1 MGLMVENKGGVFEPA
16 SGLAGKVTLVN
27 PDSPPVPQSM
37 LPRGITNA
45 KPQTQMLSQSPQ
57 MKQTLMAN
65 KFEALKKNKTTKY
78 AELVKTIRERQRT
91 EMAKGGRVGYA
102 DGSQPQVTQQQIGM
116 IVTMLKKGADMSTIS
131 SIVGIPEQQIQMIVS
146 KLQQNIQQKA
156 PGGITGFQKGGMSSP
171 RSDPNPDA
179 ERNDLAL
186 KLFGRPLH
194 QLTPE
199 ELDQLHEYIMNKQA
213 KGGIMEIDYR
223 DKGGYVPPIG
233 KKERADDIPAL
244 LSNNEF
250 VFTARAVRNAGGG
263 DVKQGA
269 KKMYALMKR
278 LEGK

>member
-1 MGLMVENKGGVFEPA
+1 MFRKKYGFGSFVTNSGVAQPVSGGNTNMPT
-16 SGLAGKVTLVN
+16 SGLGSLMGRQMSNAIT
-27 PDSPPVPQSM
+27 PVVRPNMPQ
-37 LPRGITNA
+37 LKIPE
-45 KPQTQMLSQSPQ
+45 LSQNPQ
-57 MKQTLMAN
+57 MKKTLMAD
-65 KFEALKKNKTTKY
+65 KFATLKQNNPAKY
-78 AELVKTIRERQRT
+78 NELVKTIRERQRT

-146 KLQQNIQQKA
+146 KLQQNIQQ
-156 PGGITGFQKGGMSSP
+156 
-171 RSDPNPDA
+171 R
-179 ERNDLAL
+179 
-186 KLFGRPLH
+186 
-194 QLTPE
+194 
-199 ELDQLHEYIMNKQA
+199 A
-213 KGGIMEIDYR
+213 KGGITEIDYR
-223 DKGGYVPPIG
+223 DKGGYVPPVG

>member
-1 MGLMVENKGGVFEPA
+1 MFRKKYGFGSFVTNSGVAQPVSGGNTNMPT
-16 SGLAGKVTLVN
+16 SGLGNLMNRQMSNAIT
-27 PDSPPVPQSM
+27 PVVRPNMPQ
-37 LPRGITNA
+37 
-45 KPQTQMLSQSPQ
+45 QQMLSQNPQ

-65 KFEALKKNKTTKY
+65 KFAALKQNNPAKY
-78 AELVKTIRERQRT
+78 NELVKTIRERQT
-91 EMAKGGRVGYA
+91 IAMAKGGRVGYQNA
-102 DGSQPQVTQQQIGM
+102 GMVQPQITEQQIGM
-116 IVTMLKKGADMSTIS
+116 ITTMLKKGADMSTIS

-146 KLQQNIQQKA
+146 KLQQNIQQ
-156 PGGITGFQKGGMSSP
+156 
-171 RSDPNPDA
+171 R
-179 ERNDLAL
+179 
-186 KLFGRPLH
+186 
-194 QLTPE
+194 
-199 ELDQLHEYIMNKQA
+199 A
-213 KGGIMEIDYR
+213 KGGIAEIDYR

>member
-1 MGLMVENKGGVFEPA
+1 M
-16 SGLAGKVTLVN
+16 S
-27 PDSPPVPQSM
+27 Q
-37 LPRGITNA
+37 
-45 KPQTQMLSQSPQ
+45 QQMLSQNPQ

-65 KFEALKKNKTTKY
+65 KFAALKQNNPTKY
-78 AELVKTIRERQRT
+78 AELVKTIRGRQRT

-146 KLQQNIQQKA
+146 KLQQNIQQ
-156 PGGITGFQKGGMSSP
+156 
-171 RSDPNPDA
+171 R
-179 ERNDLAL
+179 
-186 KLFGRPLH
+186 
-194 QLTPE
+194 
-199 ELDQLHEYIMNKQA
+199 A
-213 KGGIMEIDYR
+213 KGGIAEIDYR

-250 VFTARAVRNAGGG
+250 VFTARAVRNAGDG

-269 KKMYALMKR
+269 KKMYAIMKK

>member
-1 MGLMVENKGGVFEPA
+1 MGLMGLMGSMVENKGGVFEPA

-45 KPQTQMLSQSPQ
+45 ITPVVRPNMPQLKIPEKMLSQNPQ

-65 KFEALKKNKTTKY
+65 KFAALKQNNPTKY

-146 KLQQNIQQKA
+146 KLQQNIQQ
-156 PGGITGFQKGGMSSP
+156 
-171 RSDPNPDA
+171 R
-179 ERNDLAL
+179 
-186 KLFGRPLH
+186 
-194 QLTPE
+194 
-199 ELDQLHEYIMNKQA
+199 A
-213 KGGIMEIDYR
+213 KGGITEINYR
-223 DKGGYVPPIG
+223 DKGGYVPPVG
-233 KKERADDIPAL
+233 KKERADDIPAM

-250 VFTARAVRNAGGG
+250 VFTAKAVRNAGDG

>member
-1 MGLMVENKGGVFEPA
+1 
-16 SGLAGKVTLVN
+16 
-27 PDSPPVPQSM
+27 
-37 LPRGITNA
+37 
-45 KPQTQMLSQSPQ
+45 

-65 KFEALKKNKTTKY
+65 KFAALKQNNPAKY
-78 AELVKTIRERQRT
+78 NELVKTIRERQT
-91 EMAKGGRVGYA
+91 IAMAKGGRVGYQNA
-102 DGSQPQVTQQQIGM
+102 GMVQPQITEQQIGM
-116 IVTMLKKGADMSTIS
+116 ITTMLKKGADMSTIS

-146 KLQQNIQQKA
+146 KLQQNIQQ
-156 PGGITGFQKGGMSSP
+156 
-171 RSDPNPDA
+171 R
-179 ERNDLAL
+179 
-186 KLFGRPLH
+186 
-194 QLTPE
+194 
-199 ELDQLHEYIMNKQA
+199 A
-213 KGGIMEIDYR
+213 KGGIAEIDYR

>member
-1 MGLMVENKGGVFEPA
+1 MFRKKYGFGSFVTNSGVAQPVSGGNTNMPT
-16 SGLAGKVTLVN
+16 SGLGSLMGRQMSNAIT
-27 PDSPPVPQSM
+27 PVVRPNMPQ
-37 LPRGITNA
+37 
-45 KPQTQMLSQSPQ
+45 QQMLSQNPQ

-65 KFEALKKNKTTKY
+65 KFAALKQNNPAKY
-78 AELVKTIRERQRT
+78 NELVKTIRERQRT

-146 KLQQNIQQKA
+146 KLQQNIQQ
-156 PGGITGFQKGGMSSP
+156 
-171 RSDPNPDA
+171 R
-179 ERNDLAL
+179 
-186 KLFGRPLH
+186 
-194 QLTPE
+194 
-199 ELDQLHEYIMNKQA
+199 A
-213 KGGIMEIDYR
+213 KGGITEIDYR

-233 KKERADDIPAL
+233 KKERADDIPAM

>member
-1 MGLMVENKGGVFEPA
+1 MGFGSFLTSSGVVQPVSQPQIRYGGGFDGPG
-16 SGLAGKVTLVN
+16 SQGNG
-27 PDSPPVPQSM
+27 P
-37 LPRGITNA
+37 GITA
-45 KPQTQMLSQSPQ
+45 LQSRPIAQPQQS
-57 MKQTLMAN
+57 TNIN
-65 KFEALKKNKTTKY
+65 KFREIFSKNPKIVESLKILQKKKG
-78 AELVKTIRERQRT
+78 
-91 EMAKGGRVGYA
+91 MARGGRVRYA
-102 DGSQPQVTQQQIGM
+102 DGSQPQITQQQIAM

-131 SIVGIPEQQIQMIVS
+131 SIVGIPQEQIQMIVS
-146 KLQQNIQQKA
+146 KIQQGMQQKT
-156 PGGITGFQKGGMSSP
+156 PGGIAGYSGGGMSSP

-223 DKGGYVPPIG
+223 DEGGFVPPIG
-233 KKERADDIPAL
+233 KKERADDIPAM

-250 VFTARAVRNAGGG
+250 VFTADAVRNAGGG
-263 DVKQGA
+263 SVKEGA
-269 KKMYALMKR
+269 KKMYALMKK